1 MLPIPKFST
10 SFGKKL
16 FKNHVAHS
24 EFQSNKQKIQSSTGI
39 FNNSDMNSKKS
50 EKMLYILLLF

>member
-24 EFQSNKQKIQSSTGI
+24 EFQSNKQKIQFSTG
-39 FNNSDMNSKKS
+39 NSNSSDMNGKKS
-50 EKMLYILLLF
+50 EKMFYILLLF